1 MLTVEEKAKIVKFVY
16 ECGSIIKAQRRFYRE
31 MKEPA
36 PERHSILRWVRQFE
50 KSGTI
55 VKSKSNKS
63 CGRPKLDHEK
73 INEVHELFLIDPKA
87 SIRRASC
94 ELFISRS
101 SVHRILHNE
110 LKLKAYKVQMVQT
123 S

>member
-16 ECGSIIKAQRRFYRE
+16 ECGSIIKAQRRFCRE
-31 MKEPA
+31 MKKPS

-55 VKSKSNKS
+55 VKSKSSKS
-63 CGRPKLDHEK
+63 SGRPKLDHEK
-73 INEVHELFLIDPKA
+73 INEVHELLLIDPKA